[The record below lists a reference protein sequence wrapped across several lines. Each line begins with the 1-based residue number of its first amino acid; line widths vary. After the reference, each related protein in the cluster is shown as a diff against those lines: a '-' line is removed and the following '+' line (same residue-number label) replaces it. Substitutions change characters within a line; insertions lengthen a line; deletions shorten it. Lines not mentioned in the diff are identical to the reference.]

1 MANAWDERKKG
12 LEEEYFHRKEQE
24 AMEKLRQR
32 LAAPAPAERDASA
45 SPRCP
50 KCGDALEEVSF
61 QEVLVDRCPSCQG
74 IWLDPGELERLTA
87 KEGSKSWL
95 SQFWRIKGRSEEV

>member
-1 MANAWDERKKG
+1 MAHIWDERKKG
-12 LEEEYFHRKEQE
+12 LEEEYFHRKEQQ
-24 AMEKLRQR
+24 AMEKLPQR
-32 LAAPAPAERDASA
+32 LAAQAPAERDA

-50 KCGDALEEVSF
+50 KCGEALEEVSV
-61 QEVLVDRCPSCQG
+61 QEVLVDRCPNCKG

-95 SQFWRIKGRSEEV
+95 SQFWRIKDRSEEV